1 MATTVHEPPRIEILP
16 GRADHLW
23 RRRRRDRT
31 PRDGSVLALGD
42 RSPAASKTGVWVGI
56 AAITMSFAA
65 LTSALVV
72 RQGSA
77 TDWRHFTFP
86 SILYLN
92 SLVLLASSFTLE
104 FARRRF
110 ARSAL
115 LGPDEPSTSSL
126 RWLHATLALGLLFVA
141 GQCVAWV
148 QLRSQ
153 GLYLATSPNSS
164 FFYVLTVVHALHVL
178 GGLGG
183 LLYVSSR
190 LRRSALRKKHAGCRL
205 ALLAFHG
212 HTLVV
217 LVSAAMDE
225 GLRRTTGGKA

>member
-1 MATTVHEPPRIEILP
+1 MATTVHEPPKIKP
-16 GRADHLW
+16 RARKGGTGSGGGGW
-23 RRRRRDRT
+23 RDRT
-31 PRDGSVLALGD
+31 PRGGSVLALGD

-77 TDWRHFTFP
+77 TDWQHFTFP
-86 SILYLN
+86 SILYVN

-110 ARSAL
+110 TRFAV
-115 LGPDEPSTSSL
+115 LGPEEQATGSL
-126 RWLHATLALGLLFVA
+126 RWLYATLALGLLFVG
-141 GQCVAWV
+141 GQYVAWV

-153 GLYLATSPNSS
+153 GLYLATNPSSS
-164 FFYVLTVVHALHVL
+164 FFYVLTAVHAMHVL

-183 LLYVSSR
+183 LLYVSSK
-190 LRRSALRKKHAGCRL
+190 LRRSVLGKNTLDAASHYWHFMDILWL
-205 ALLAFHG
+205 YLFLL
-212 HTLVV
+212 LWMKV
-217 LVSAAMDE
+217 
-225 GLRRTTGGKA
+225 

>member
-1 MATTVHEPPRIEILP
+1 MATTVHEPPKIEVPSRKERTIS
-16 GRADHLW
+16 GGGGW
-23 RRRRRDRT
+23 RDRT

-110 ARSAL
+110 ARSAV
-115 LGPDEPSTSSL
+115 LGPDEPSASSL

-190 LRRSALRKKHAGCRL
+190 LRRSALRKSTLDAASHYWHFMDIL
-205 ALLAFHG
+205 WLYLFLL
-212 HTLVV
+212 LWMKV
-217 LVSAAMDE
+217 
-225 GLRRTTGGKA
+225 